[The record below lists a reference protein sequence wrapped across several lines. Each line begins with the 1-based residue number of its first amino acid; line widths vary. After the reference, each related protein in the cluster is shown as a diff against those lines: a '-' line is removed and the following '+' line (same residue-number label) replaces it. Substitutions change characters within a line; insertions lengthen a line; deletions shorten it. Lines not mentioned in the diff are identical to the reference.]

1 MEKYGYEK
9 SNLTGQEYCLKE
21 HIRVVDP
28 KQQKLY
34 AKHEVY
40 PVDMYTT
47 TDIETGED
55 KLIMMFSK
63 KETQHLYILW
73 KNRALK

>member
-21 HIRVVDP
+21 YIRVLDP

-34 AKHEVY
+34 IRNEVY

-47 TDIETGED
+47 LDEDTGD
-55 KLIMMFSK
+55 LKLIMLFSK
-63 KETQHLYILW
+63 KESQPLYILW
-73 KNRALK
+73 KNRELK

>member
-1 MEKYGYEK
+1 MDFEISKI
-9 SNLTGQEYCLKE
+9 SGQPYYLKDVA
-21 HIRVVDP
+21 RVCDQ

-34 AKHEVY
+34 IKHDVY

-55 KLIMMFSK
+55 KLIMLFSR
-63 KETQHLYILW
+63 KESKPLYVLW
-73 KNRALK
+73 KKRELK